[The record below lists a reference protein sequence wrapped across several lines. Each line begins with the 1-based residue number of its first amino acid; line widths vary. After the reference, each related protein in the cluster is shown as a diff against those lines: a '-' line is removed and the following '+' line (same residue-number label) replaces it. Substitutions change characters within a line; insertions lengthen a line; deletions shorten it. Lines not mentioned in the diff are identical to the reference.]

1 MLALF
6 FAVLAL
12 LIVGHA
18 VDANTTMT
26 STYPGASSAASPMGT
41 MDE

>member
-1 MLALF
+1 MHL

-26 STYPGASSAASPMGT
+26 NTYAGTSSPASPMGT